1 MRENIIVSNRGQIT
15 LPAALRKRTGI
26 QPGSIIIIEE
36 QNGGLM
42 LRPAAVFEVESYS
55 DADIARW
62 NLEDQLAPHE
72 KTAILEQVGIEQ

>member
-62 NLEDQLAPHE
+62 NREDQLAPHE
-72 KTAILEQVGIEQ
+72 KTAILEQVGIKL